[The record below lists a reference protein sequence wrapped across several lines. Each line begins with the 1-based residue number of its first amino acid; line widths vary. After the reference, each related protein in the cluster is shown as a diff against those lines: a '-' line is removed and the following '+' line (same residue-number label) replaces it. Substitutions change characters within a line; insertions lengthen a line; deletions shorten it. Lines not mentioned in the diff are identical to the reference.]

1 MLINVS
7 NDYADSS
14 IYFGL
19 DYVMILYA
27 FWKSTRVLGI
37 SKGERASMIYGR
49 GMFLPFTKEALS
61 FTNAYYSLVNFQTS
75 NKMMSSPSIF
85 A

>member
-37 SKGERASMIYGR
+37 SKGERASMIFGR
-49 GMFLPFTKEALS
+49 GMFSVCLLTDNDKKKS
-61 FTNAYYSLVNFQTS
+61 RKN
-75 NKMMSSPSIF
+75 
-85 A
+85 